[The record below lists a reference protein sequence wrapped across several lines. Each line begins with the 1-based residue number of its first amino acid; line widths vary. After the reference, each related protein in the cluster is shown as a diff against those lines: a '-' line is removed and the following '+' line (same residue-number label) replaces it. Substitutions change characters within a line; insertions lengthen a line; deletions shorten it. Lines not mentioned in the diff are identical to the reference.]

1 MDTFPWVSQGSFSD
15 SGRTL
20 FSHRAPP
27 SVRCQPCKASV
38 VMRVLGFTGRVFCTK
53 HRFAKEKNLQ
63 FINHSSGK
71 GRLWQMVA
79 VLGVLLE
86 GSSPTLSSFSKHSFP
101 SNHPPPK
108 GWWQLEP
115 PCLSAPPTVTFP
127 PPPLGQGPVH
137 LCRRPAPRLMWL
149 RFPATPLGTW
159 SVLRPVQR
167 LGGRAPPQ
175 AVGIQGK
182 HSTPCRT
189 QDTQFRRPILGR
201 GSGVRPRA
209 DEAVG
214 CRSG

>member
-1 MDTFPWVSQGSFSD
+1 MQSICCYEGAGLHWTCILYKTPFRKRKKSPIHQPQLRQGE
-15 SGRTL
+15 TL
-20 FSHRAPP
+20 ADGGSLGGIAGGLLPHPKQLLKAFLPQQPP
-27 SVRCQPCKASV
+27 SPKRV
-38 VMRVLGFTGRVFCTK
+38 VAIRTPLPLCSTHGD
-53 HRFAKEKNLQ
+53 
-63 FINHSSGK
+63 IS
-71 GRLWQMVA
+71 
-79 VLGVLLE
+79 
-86 GSSPTLSSFSKHSFP
+86 
-101 SNHPPPK
+101 
-108 GWWQLEP
+108 
-115 PCLSAPPTVTFP
+115 